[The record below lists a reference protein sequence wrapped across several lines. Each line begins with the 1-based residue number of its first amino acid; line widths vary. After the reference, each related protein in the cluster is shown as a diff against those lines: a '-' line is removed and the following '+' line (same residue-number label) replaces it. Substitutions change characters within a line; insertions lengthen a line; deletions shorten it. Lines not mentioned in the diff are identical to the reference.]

1 MKEQDKAAWIDSVM
15 EQAQVFASAWSLI
28 GSRFAGENALEHA
41 EQMKAELRSMLINV
55 SIQAAQAEPVGYWDG
70 EFSKDGGATLYEVP
84 QESVFGHKYRN
95 IPLFHQAPA
104 VAQQADVV
112 RELVKASAGQI
123 VKGVMLTPDGSACFC
138 GFGEEEVKQR
148 LANGYKHVY
157 TEAPAVAQGEPM
169 FWYKPLSNGLYEGP
183 IHRLAIVD
191 ALKKSGAWVGLYPE
205 APAVVENE
213 TDLDVLRELAATLE
227 FRSPERHKALSKL
240 IAAAEAA
247 KGGV

>member
-1 MKEQDKAAWIDSVM
+1 MKEQDKAAYESFVDSMGHGGTASLEAWIACCEYKD
-15 EQAQVFASAWSLI
+15 
-28 GSRFAGENALEHA
+28 
-41 EQMKAELRSMLINV
+41 K
-55 SIQAAQAEPVGYWDG
+55 QAAQAEPVGYWDG

-104 VAQQADVV
+104 VAQGEPIHVTDSIAYAFHNALDDSSLSQDDVELIKKGLQAA
-112 RELVKASAGQI
+112 LVN
-123 VKGVMLTPDGSACFC
+123 V
-138 GFGEEEVKQR
+138 
-148 LANGYKHVY
+148 
-157 TEAPAVAQGEPM
+157 PAVA
-169 FWYKPLSNGLYEGP
+169 
-183 IHRLAIVD
+183 V
-191 ALKKSGAWVGLYPE
+191 
-205 APAVVENE
+205 NE